1 MTTRKERTVRVK
13 LSVDG
18 TLRRR
23 GSMGAAGGVI
33 RSKVDYA
40 KLDSAAAFAPDADT
54 PKLTVRELQGMRRP
68 RGEVVSDSAA
78 IRARLRMSQ
87 AAFAALFGLSV
98 RTIQEWEQGR
108 RRPDGPA
115 RALLRVIEREP
126 AAVRRALAS

>member
-1 MTTRKERTVRVK
+1 
-13 LSVDG
+13 
-18 TLRRR
+18 
-23 GSMGAAGGVI
+23 
-33 RSKVDYA
+33 
-40 KLDSAAAFAPDADT
+40 
-54 PKLTVRELQGMRRP
+54 MRRP